1 MTSKPPSKG
10 SPVDQPPTDPPAI
23 EPKPQVTR
31 PQPQVTKPA
40 SARPAPSARA
50 SRESVEANASLA
62 GQLLVAMPQMSDP
75 RFARTVIYMCAHSS
89 QGAMGLVVN
98 RVFDKMSFPELLSQ
112 LNIESGPQTRRIR
125 IHAGGPVESA
135 HGFVLHSDDYV
146 RQGTM
151 RVTDGIALTAT
162 VDILKAI
169 AEGDGPRHS
178 LLALGYAGWGPGQLE
193 SEIIRNSWLT
203 VPSQQALVFSSD
215 VDRVWERAL
224 AILGANPTTLSGEAG
239 HA

>member
-1 MTSKPPSKG
+1 MTMTSKPPNKG
-10 SPVDQPPTDPPAI
+10 APGASPVEPKRPTPQG
-23 EPKPQVTR
+23 EPSLEAKPQVSMRSGTE
-31 PQPQVTKPA
+31 
-40 SARPAPSARA
+40 
-50 SRESVEANASLA
+50 SRTPLEKLSDVSLA

-75 RFARTVIYMCAHSS
+75 RFTRTVIYMCAHSS

-112 LNIESGPQTRRIR
+112 LNIESGPQTRPIR

-203 VPSQQALVFSSD
+203 VPSQQSLIFSSE